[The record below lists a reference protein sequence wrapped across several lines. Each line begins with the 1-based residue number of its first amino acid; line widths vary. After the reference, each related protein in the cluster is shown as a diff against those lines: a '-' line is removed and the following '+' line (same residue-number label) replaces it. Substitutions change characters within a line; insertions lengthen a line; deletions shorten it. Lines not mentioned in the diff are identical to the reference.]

1 MTVTRQVSPA
11 ASATTISSTVNS
23 TTREGDPAETYS
35 FTIVNQSGVS
45 QSYAIFCK
53 EPAVHP
59 PAHGL
64 VSHAVLV
71 AHGVASGSGTAFLA
85 LPRTE
90 LYALCG
96 TNYKDGSV
104 QVRVLDRRQVSL
116 GIGSSD
122 TLRHGT
128 TCVTQVTS
136 ATPSFDLWG
145 GPADDRGEVGAFC
158 IETGADFTYEQAA
171 AKNFILGLGLSSS
184 GHELV
189 GLYASFTPVP
199 RTTYQ
204 IWPSKTFYVV
214 PERTEVNAPR
224 AATDLRTAYEIDFT
238 MRLPHV
244 QLVHNESNVIEI
256 VDRDPTP
263 GSATPS
269 KL

>member
-1 MTVTRQVSPA
+1 MT
-11 ASATTISSTVNS
+11 
-23 TTREGDPAETYS
+23 EGDPAETYS

-53 EPAVHP
+53 EPAVNP

-71 AHGVASGSGTAFLA
+71 AHGVASGSGTAFLT

-96 TNYKDGSV
+96 LNYKEASV
-104 QVRVLDRRQVSL
+104 QIRVLDRRPVSL
-116 GIGSSD
+116 GTSSSH
-122 TLRHGT
+122 TLDHGT

-136 ATPSFDLWG
+136 ATPSFALWG

-184 GHELV
+184 RHELV
-189 GLYASFTPVP
+189 DLYASFTPVP

-204 IWPSKTFYVV
+204 IRPSKTFYVV
-214 PERTEVNAPR
+214 PEQTEVNSPR
-224 AATDLRTAYEIDFT
+224 TAMDIRTAYEIDFT

-244 QLVHNESNVIEI
+244 QLVHNEGNVIEI

-263 GSATPS
+263 GSATPL

>member
-116 GIGSSD
+116 GTGSSD

-171 AKNFILGLGLSSS
+171 ASEFKHLSPTLPNIMMRLIGHRKLHPRPRPQLLRTRTRWSLRFLHSSS
-184 GHELV
+184 
-189 GLYASFTPVP
+189 ADNIS
-199 RTTYQ
+199 
-204 IWPSKTFYVV
+204 
-214 PERTEVNAPR
+214 
-224 AATDLRTAYEIDFT
+224 DLAQQNILRCA
-238 MRLPHV
+238 
-244 QLVHNESNVIEI
+244 
-256 VDRDPTP
+256 
-263 GSATPS
+263 
-269 KL
+269 